1 MLVSIDTT
9 LLVAAG
15 LLLLSVV
22 ASKTSGRL
30 GVPALL
36 VFVAIGVIIPD
47 GGTELQEGD
56 RLVVLADESMLSEIR
71 TRVHGTGG
79 GPGHAGDA

>member
-36 VFVAIGVIIPD
+36 VFVAIRVIIPD

-79 GPGHAGDA
+79 APGHAGDA